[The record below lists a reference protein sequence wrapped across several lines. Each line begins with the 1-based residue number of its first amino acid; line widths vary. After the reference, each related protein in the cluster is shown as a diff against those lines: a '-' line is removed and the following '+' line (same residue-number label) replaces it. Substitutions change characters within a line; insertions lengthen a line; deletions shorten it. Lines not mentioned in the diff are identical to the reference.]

1 MVSEIK
7 TIAVVGAG
15 ELGREI
21 VLAALLAGYRTILED
36 VSESRLRRAAAWIA
50 ERLASDAD
58 ALAQVVLANEIEAVV
73 READLLIEAV
83 AEEMEMKIEMFTVFD
98 KFAKP
103 GAIFAST
110 AHSISIAELAEI
122 TFCPERC
129 IGMRFAAASA
139 SAREIEL
146 VLAPATSEA
155 TVAAC
160 REVARRMGKSVAA
173 IPETERASR
182 RARKAEQVPSNK

>member
-1 MVSEIK
+1 MAPEIK

-21 VLAALLAGYRTILED
+21 ALAALLAGYRTILED
-36 VSESRLRRAAAWIA
+36 VSESRLRSAAAWIA
-50 ERLASDAD
+50 ERATLDAT
-58 ALAQVVLANEIEAVV
+58 AHSRLIFATEVERAV

-83 AEEMEMKIEMFTVFD
+83 AEEAEMKIEMFTIFD

-103 GAIFAST
+103 GAIFASSSLSI
-110 AHSISIAELAEI
+110 SISIAELAEI

-129 IGMRFAAASA
+129 IGWRFGAISA
-139 SAREIEL
+139 NARELQL

-160 REVARRMGKSVAA
+160 REVGRRMRRDVTVISENGC
-173 IPETERASR
+173 ASG
-182 RARKAEQVPSNK
+182 AQA

>member
-1 MVSEIK
+1 MAPEIK

-21 VLAALLAGYRTILED
+21 ALAALMAGYRTILED
-36 VSESRLRRAAAWIA
+36 VSESRLRGAAAWIA
-50 ERLASDAD
+50 ERAAPDAAALSRLILASEVESA
-58 ALAQVVLANEIEAVV
+58 V

-83 AEEMEMKIEMFTVFD
+83 AEEEEMKIEMFTIFD

-103 GAIFAST
+103 DAIFAST
-110 AHSISIAELAEI
+110 ALSISIAELAEI

-129 IGMRFAAASA
+129 IGLRFAAAFA
-139 SAREIEL
+139 NAGDFEL

-160 REVARRMGKSVAA
+160 REVGRRMGKSVAGRSA
-173 IPETERASR
+173 
-182 RARKAEQVPSNK
+182 